1 MNKREELARQA
12 FKEGYNCSQAMVA
25 AFSDLMEM
33 DKKTALRL
41 ASSFGGGMGRMR
53 EVCGT
58 VTGMFMVIGLA
69 MGNDNSKDNTT
80 KKNVYKSVQELA
92 AKFKEDN
99 GSIICRELLGFQ
111 KNNKESYVPSERT
124 NEYYKKRPCPE
135 LCKYAADILE
145 EYLKKENLI

>member
-1 MNKREELARQA
+1 MSKGDIAKQNFMN
-12 FKEGYNCSQAMVA
+12 GYNCSQAVLL
-25 AFSDLMEM
+25 AFCEDFGLE
-33 DKKTALRL
+33 KEKALKI
-41 ASSFGGGMGRMR
+41 SEPFGGGMGRMR

-99 GSIICRELLGFQ
+99 GSIICRELLGLQ
-111 KNNKESYVPSERT
+111 KANKESYVPSERT